1 MKGYVEEGA
10 WLSCTFDLAGTP
22 QQLQRHLDKEDNKVQ
37 YSVGKRLLTEL
48 DKNTKECFK
57 CKSPAKFW
65 GGMLAFIGGLA
76 VGAALVLSGPVGWI
90 ALGAI
95 AAVAIGTTVAVI
107 THDCSDKQKGGT
119 WEKIHKKVTIKSK
132 NPLLYNYSLLTCKQ
146 GGILIASETEVAAKK
161 VSDSMKYN
169 ARQELAV
176 QLLSQ
181 SVYGFATGYTSANA
195 PVAIYNAVAGAGI
208 YAVGEENTPFG
219 WALGGLKL
227 YGPDKYIG
235 LIASSN
241 KNLIGAAF
249 AKDFFYGRSGF
260 IAGLGV
266 TLACGIA
273 DYYVSKLESNLEKK
287 NTKEVNKLSASDV
300 ESGKS
305 IIAQKYKS

>member
-119 WEKIHKKVTIKSK
+119 WKPLHDSVRIKKNK
-132 NPLLYNYSLLTCKQ
+132 PLLYNFSVLTCKE
-146 GGILIASETEVAAKK
+146 GGLLIASETERAAQK

-181 SVYGFATGYTSANA
+181 AVYGFATGYTSANA
-195 PVAIYNAVAGAGI
+195 PVAIYNAVAGSGI
-208 YAVGEENTPFG
+208 YAVGEKNTPFG
-219 WALGGLKL
+219 WTLGGLKL

-249 AKDFFYGRSGF
+249 AKDFFYGKSGF
-260 IAGLGV
+260 IAGFGV
-266 TLACGIA
+266 TVVCAVA
-273 DYYVSKLESNLEKK
+273 DYFVNQLESALESK
-287 NTKEVNKLSASDV
+287 NAAIVKGISDSDTG
-300 ESGKS
+300 ESGKK
-305 IIAQKYKS
+305 IIAQNY

>member
-107 THDCSDKQKGGT
+107 THDCSDKQKAGT
-119 WEKIHKKVTIKSK
+119 WERIHTTVTIKSK
-132 NPLLYNYSLLTCKQ
+132 KPLLYNYSTLTCKQ
-146 GGILIASETEVAAKK
+146 GGILIASETEIAAQK

-181 SVYGFATGYTSANA
+181 AVYGFATGYTSANA

-208 YAVGEENTPFG
+208 YAVGEENTPLG
-219 WALGGLKL
+219 WTLGGLKL

-260 IAGLGV
+260 IAGVGV
-266 TLACGIA
+266 TIACSMA
-273 DYYVSKLESNLEKK
+273 DYLVNDFENTLQSKNANIIEEIYGSK
-287 NTKEVNKLSASDV
+287 TGI
-300 ESGKS
+300 SGKKIRS
-305 IIAQKYKS
+305 QNY